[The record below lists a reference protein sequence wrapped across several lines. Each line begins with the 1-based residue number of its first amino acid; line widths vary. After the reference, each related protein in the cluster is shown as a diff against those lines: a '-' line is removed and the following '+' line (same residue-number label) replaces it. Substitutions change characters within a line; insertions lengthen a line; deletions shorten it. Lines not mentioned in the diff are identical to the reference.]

1 MFSQHWTVT
10 IVIIFNAVLGR
21 KLKLMDSSAN
31 NTDAEYC
38 DSSLKS
44 KLQNKLIDILNNN
57 ESASTYQIL
66 CK

>member
-21 KLKLMDSSAN
+21 KFKLMDSSAN

-38 DSSLKS
+38 DSSLKTN
-44 KLQNKLIDILNNN
+44 LQNKLIDILNNN
-57 ESASTYQIL
+57 ESVSTYQIL
-66 CK
+66 C